1 MINYKHSFY
10 FRINFFLFKYM
21 IRVIKDLFDETIFHM
36 HRIHHR
42 KESNI
47 KCSVFENTF
56 NIFFDFVG
64 YIYKYSKAC
73 CYYRCEIIFLNNF
86 VHLLAVFYFINN
98 LKINDLKILH
108 LY

>member
-1 MINYKHSFY
+1 
-10 FRINFFLFKYM
+10 M

-56 NIFFDFVG
+56 NIFF
-64 YIYKYSKAC
+64 
-73 CYYRCEIIFLNNF
+73 
-86 VHLLAVFYFINN
+86 
-98 LKINDLKILH
+98 
-108 LY
+108 

>member
-1 MINYKHSFY
+1 
-10 FRINFFLFKYM
+10 M

-56 NIFFDFVG
+56 NIFLILLDT
-64 YIYKYSKAC
+64 YKYTKTC
-73 CYYRCEIIFLNNF
+73 CYYRCKIIFLNNF
-86 VHLLAVFYFINN
+86 VHLLAVFY
-98 LKINDLKILH
+98 
-108 LY
+108 